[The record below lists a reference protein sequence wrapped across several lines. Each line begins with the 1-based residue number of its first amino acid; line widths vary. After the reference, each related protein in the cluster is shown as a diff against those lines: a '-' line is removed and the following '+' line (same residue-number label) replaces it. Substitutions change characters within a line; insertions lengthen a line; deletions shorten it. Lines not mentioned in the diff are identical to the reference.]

1 MAWSDPG
8 MAIDLWK
15 GSSFRRNRKMNN
27 QFFEKPVLNSPYEY
41 PGQHWELDDDG
52 QPTQQIIK
60 SCHNNG
66 VWVFW
71 G

>member
-1 MAWSDPG
+1 
-8 MAIDLWK
+8 
-15 GSSFRRNRKMNN
+15 MNN